1 MKTDT
6 FDNWRKVGRFVKKGA
21 KSVGR
26 NAGGVCIFSEY
37 QTIKLQDFTNNQDA
51 GSWRGEEELDEG
63 KLSEEEIQQMV
74 GYRRMMKER
83 VGIAASNGDKICG
96 SYLALLDSCPMA
108 KQIDN
113 DLDYS
118 DDSDDIEMHY

>member
-1 MKTDT
+1 MKIDT

-21 KSVGR
+21 KSIGR
-26 NAGGVCIFSEY
+26 NTDGVCLFSED
-37 QTIKLQDFTNNQDA
+37 QTIKLLSFPSNLEDKPWL
-51 GSWRGEEELDEG
+51 GDEDLSDG
-63 KLSEEEIQQMV
+63 KLSEEEIQQLV

-83 VGIAASNGDKICG
+83 VRIAASNGDKICG

-108 KQIDN
+108 RQIDS

-118 DDSDDIEMHY
+118 EDSDDVEIHY

>member
-1 MKTDT
+1 MKTNT
-6 FDNWRKVGRFVKKGA
+6 FEGWRKLGNFIKKGE
-21 KSVGR
+21 KSIER
-26 NAGGVCIFSEY
+26 NSDGICIFSEN
-37 QTIKLQDFTNNQDA
+37 QTIKLLDFPNNETNK
-51 GSWRGEEELDEG
+51 SWLGDEELDEG

-83 VGIAASNGDKICG
+83 VRIAASKGDPICG

-108 KQIDN
+108 RQIDN

-118 DDSDDIEMHY
+118 EDSDDVEIHY